1 MLKKINQDSFE
12 EEVLKKEKVLVD
24 FNAKW
29 CGPCRML
36 GPVLEQV
43 SNEIENVSF
52 VSIDTDDNHELA
64 KEYGIMSIPCLI
76 VFENGKETKR
86 SIGLI
91 SKSEIENLIK

>member
-76 VFENGKETKR
+76 VFENGKETNR

>member
-1 MLKKINQDSFE
+1 MLKKINQDAFE

-76 VFENGKETKR
+76 VFENGKETNR